1 MQFNEINMTILLL
14 IFVPIVLALLI
25 KFKILGYIIYL
36 LPYIL
41 RVFSRVKQSNP
52 NYPRQNIDISGIE
65 EAYEILGL
73 TMDASDEEIDRAYKD
88 LIRKNHP
95 DMGGSEYIAKKINAA
110 REYIIKDKEIR
121 KNASKKNY

>member
-1 MQFNEINMTILLL
+1 MQFNEITMTILLL
-14 IFVPIVLALLI
+14 IIFPIILALLI

-52 NYPRQNIDISGIE
+52 NYSRQNIDISGIE

-73 TMDASDEEIDRAYKD
+73 AMDASDEEIDHAYKE

-110 REYIIKDKEIR
+110 REYIIKNKETR
-121 KNASKKNY
+121 GR

>member
-41 RVFSRVKQSNP
+41 RVFSRVKQSNT
-52 NYPRQNIDISGIE
+52 NYSRQNIDISGIE

-73 TMDASDEEIDRAYKD
+73 TMDANDEEIDHAYKE

-95 DMGGSEYIAKKINAA
+95 DVGGSEYIAKKINAA
-110 REYIIKDKEIR
+110 REYIIKNQQTR
-121 KNASKKNY
+121 GR

>member
-1 MQFNEINMTILLL
+1 MTILLL
-14 IFVPIVLALLI
+14 MFIPIILALLI

-41 RVFSRVKQSNP
+41 KVFSRVKQSNP

-73 TMDASDEEIDRAYKD
+73 TMDASDEEIDRAYKE

-110 REYIIKDKEIR
+110 REYIIKSKETR
-121 KNASKKNY
+121 GR

>member
-1 MQFNEINMTILLL
+1 MQSNEITMTILLL
-14 IFVPIVLALLI
+14 MFVPIILALLI

-41 RVFSRVKQSNP
+41 RIFSKVKQSNP
-52 NYPRQNIDISGIE
+52 NYSRKNIDISGIE

-73 TMDASDEEIDRAYKD
+73 TIDASDEEIDRAYKE

-110 REYIIKDKEIR
+110 REYIIKNQETR
-121 KNASKKNY
+121 GR